1 MIGNGKKH
9 AFRNGWRRRASGT
22 RRLCME
28 MLEPRLALTW
38 AGVPP
43 TSISPPASAV
53 AVALV
58 QNDASGAA
66 SIATTE
72 IDYYSFTAGA
82 SGSYVISATTPSS
95 SLDTVLG
102 VFSST
107 GQRLSYNDDISY
119 PSNTDSRVTI
129 NLTAGTRY
137 YVGITN
143 YTSSSR
149 GAYSWSIDGPA
160 VTTTPTD
167 DAYENNDTL
176 ATAYNLG
183 TLTATQTVSS
193 LGDGRRGRLVPL
205 HHERDRHQQQ
215 HGLDQRSRTRKAT
228 CNWRSTTPSARC
240 SPRRGHGQQRNDF
253 AQRAG
258 GGHVLCRCLWQRR
271 RDESE
276 LHAVDHSARCVN
288 NAACHRVSGRCHI
301 SAAATIGI

>member
-1 MIGNGKKH
+1 MSGIGRKNARRK
-9 AFRNGWRRRASGT
+9 GWQNRSSGA

-28 MLEPRLALTW
+28 TLEQRLALTW

-43 TSISPPASAV
+43 TSIAVPASPL

-72 IDYYSFTAGA
+72 VDYYSFTAGA

-95 SLDTVLG
+95 NLDTVLG

-107 GQRLSYNDDISY
+107 GQRLGYNDDISY

-143 YTSSSR
+143 YARSSR
-149 GAYSWSIDGPA
+149 GAYTWTIDGPA

-176 ATAYNLG
+176 ATANNLG
-183 TLTATQTVSS
+183 TLTGTRTISS
-193 LGDGRRGRLVPL
+193 LVMADAADWFRFTTSATGTASNTISISFQNSQGNLQLGLYNSAGTLLATSAGTGNTETISLSGLRGRHL
-205 HHERDRHQQQ
+205 
-215 HGLDQRSRTRKAT
+215 
-228 CNWRSTTPSARC
+228 
-240 SPRRGHGQQRNDF
+240 
-253 AQRAG
+253 
-258 GGHVLCRCLWQRR
+258 LCRCVRR
-271 RDESE
+271 GESE
-276 LHAVDHSARCVN
+276 LHAVNRRADDHSADDRRFSDH
-288 NAACHRVSGRCHI
+288 A
-301 SAAATIGI
+301 